1 MPKDSTRKQVPLSIH
16 KASGFW
22 TKTHNG
28 KRHYLFKVAEDPKGK
43 KSWDRWQQILAEIT
57 HGRPSPFAKGIDL
70 NELCEKWMRFHDDKL
85 AAGEITARTHGEYR
99 DSCNHILEV
108 LGKTRSAS
116 TIGPE
121 DFAKLRRAYS
131 DRFGICGLSKRIT
144 HTKSLF
150 AFAYS
155 EDLIDRPAK
164 YGKSF
169 AKPSAKTCR
178 AHRIAKGS
186 MDFTSEEIRLM
197 LEHATATQK
206 AMILIALNS
215 ACGNTDIADMPRS
228 AIDLDGGWL
237 TYPRAKTAIV
247 RRVPLWQETVAAI
260 REAIAAQP
268 KHSSEMLFVSKR
280 GQDYRADS
288 RTGWRVTGEF
298 RQVLRRAKIDAKK
311 RGFYGLR
318 RTFQTQAEE
327 CGDLVACKAI
337 MGHSFAESDMS
348 ARYRQRISDDRLRK
362 VVEVVHG
369 WLFSNPIA
377 KEGAGS

>member
-1 MPKDSTRKQVPLSIH
+1 MPKSTTKKALPLSIH
-16 KASGFW
+16 KGSGFW
-22 TKTHNG
+22 TKVHNF
-28 KRHYLFKVAEDPKGK
+28 KRYYLLKVAEDPKGR
-43 KSWDRWQQILAEIT
+43 KSWDRWQDILTEIT
-57 HGRPSPFAKGIDL
+57 TGRPSPSSNGIEL
-70 NELCEKWMRFHDDKL
+70 RELCETWMRHHDDKL
-85 AAGEITARTHGEYR
+85 AAGEITKRTHAEYT
-99 DSCNHILEV
+99 DSCNHILEI
-108 LGKTRSAS
+108 LGKSRTVA

-169 AKPSAKTCR
+169 AKPSAKIYR

-186 MDFTSEEIRLM
+186 MDFTREEIRLM
-197 LEHATATQK
+197 LDHSTAIQR
-206 AMILIALNS
+206 AMILIAINS

-228 AIDLDGGWL
+228 AIDLDAGWL
-237 TYPRAKTAIV
+237 TYPRAKTAIL
-247 RRVPLWQETVAAI
+247 RRVPLWPETLAAI
-260 REAIAAQP
+260 REAIASHP
-268 KHSSEMLFVSKR
+268 NHPSGMLFISKR
-280 GQDYRADS
+280 GNDYRADS

-298 RQVLRRAKIDAKK
+298 RQVLKRAGIDPKK

-318 RTFQTQAEE
+318 RSFQTQAEE
-327 CGDLVACKAI
+327 GGDLVACKAI
-337 MGHSFAESDMS
+337 MGHSFAETDMS

-362 VVEVVHG
+362 VVEVVRG
-369 WLFSNPIA
+369 WLFDEPIA
-377 KEGAGS
+377 KEGSGS